1 MHAYSHVLGNVLKA
15 IRYRRK
21 HWWQVSLRPSLN
33 GLSTGVVWAN
43 LDFELELNLRAST
56 LEVRTAAGTQ
66 HAIAIDGQPAA
77 ALGASVKQE
86 LIDRGVDPTLLPDAG
101 SADAHPDYA
110 PEQARAM
117 AVGLSAIATAMTALR
132 AAIKEETSPIQLWP
146 HHFDLSMIWLPGE
159 KIDGE
164 DPDDEEQSD
173 KQMNF
178 GFAFGDSSVPE
189 PYFYVTA
196 YPLPAAM
203 RETRLPA
210 GSTWHSEGFEGA
222 MVTYAHVAA
231 SDDPQ
236 AYLMTLWRDLLASGR
251 QHLVG
256 N

>member
-1 MHAYSHVLGNVLKA
+1 MA
-15 IRYRRK
+15 
-21 HWWQVSLRPSLN
+21 
-33 GLSTGVVWAN
+33 
-43 LDFELELNLRAST
+43 
-56 LEVRTAAGTQ
+56 
-66 HAIAIDGQPAA
+66 
-77 ALGASVKQE
+77 VKQE
-86 LIDRGVDPTLLPDAG
+86 LIGQGVDPTRLPDLG
-101 SADAHPDYA
+101 SAEPHTDYA

-117 AVGLSAIATAMTALR
+117 AASLSSIATAMTGLR
-132 AAIKEETSPIQLWP
+132 ASIKEETSPIQLWP

-164 DPDDEEQSD
+164 NPENEEQSD
-173 KQMNF
+173 KQMNV

-203 RETRLPA
+203 RETPLPS
-210 GSTWHSEGFEGA
+210 GSIWHGDGFDGA